1 MRDTLG
7 VVLVGALC
15 LSALLA
21 IWLAVDHRYRI
32 NGLQKLS
39 MRQAEINHLN
49 AAAQAL
55 ANEAIDYSKRNP
67 AIDPILQHFDLKP
80 RMGAS
85 TTNQAAKR
93 P

>member
-1 MRDTLG
+1 MRDTPG

-21 IWLAVDHRYRI
+21 IWLSIDHFLTV
-32 NGLQKLS
+32 NALQKLYV
-39 MRQAEINHLN
+39 RQAEINHLN

-67 AIDPILQHFDLKP
+67 AVDPILQQFDLKP
-80 RMGAS
+80 RMGVS
-85 TTNQAAKR
+85 TTNQPAKR